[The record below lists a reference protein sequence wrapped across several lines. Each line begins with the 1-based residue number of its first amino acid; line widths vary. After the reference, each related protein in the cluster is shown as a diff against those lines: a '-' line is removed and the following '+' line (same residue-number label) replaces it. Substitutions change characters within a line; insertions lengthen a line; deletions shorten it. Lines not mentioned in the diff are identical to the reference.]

1 MSNVPQA
8 RVILRDVVKQLKTG
22 TITKLNAAKVVSSTL
37 PMLTRKSPVRRSPKR
52 KRYVTQSLI
61 GQIKAYARQNPLMHL
76 DDIAAHFGVNP
87 GRVSEILNGKR

>member
-8 RVILRDVVKQLKTG
+8 RVILRDVAKQLKSG
-22 TITKLNAAKVVSSTL
+22 SITRLNAAKVVSATL
-37 PMLTRKSPVRRSPKR
+37 PLLTRQSPVRRSPRR
-52 KRYVTQSLI
+52 KRYVTRNLI
-61 GQIKAYARQNPLMHL
+61 GQIKAYARQNPLMHF

>member
-1 MSNVPQA
+1 M
-8 RVILRDVVKQLKTG
+8 ILRDVAKQLKAG
-22 TITKLNAAKVVSSTL
+22 SISKLNAAKVVNATL
-37 PMLTRKSPVRRSPKR
+37 PMLTRQSPVRRSPRR

-76 DDIAAHFGVNP
+76 DDIAAHFGVNL

>member
-22 TITKLNAAKVVSSTL
+22 TITRMGAAKVVSATL
-37 PMLTRKSPVRRSPKR
+37 PLLVRNSPVRRSPRR

-61 GQIKAYARQNPLMHL
+61 RQIKAMARQNPLMHL

>member
-8 RVILRDVVKQLKTG
+8 RIILRDVAQQLKTG
-22 TITKLNAAKVVSSTL
+22 AITRQNAAKVVTATL
-37 PMLTRKSPVRRSPKR
+37 PMLTRKSPVRRSPRR
-52 KRYVTQSLI
+52 KRYVTQRLI
-61 GQIKAYARQNPLMHL
+61 GQIKAFARQHPLMHL